1 MEYGSPNPVSD
12 CSVCRPRASSHF
24 PVYGFGGCVAGQADR
39 QGLSIASAQLAD
51 SIGLSRYIV
60 IMSASTLYAE
70 IEEALAAE
78 IAQGEYRPG
87 EQLPTEDELLQRFQ
101 VSRITVRRAIQN
113 LVSRGLLEIRRG
125 LGTFVLSPR
134 IEAELTKLTGFVEDM
149 KSVGRKATARVV
161 SQGVIAASARVAE
174 RLQLAKGTKV
184 MQIKRVRLADD
195 MPISF
200 DETYLPLPLGKQIVR
215 NDLRLHPIFTLLEE
229 EYGVPLIEA
238 DYELDAV
245 IATKAVADALQ
256 VKVGSP
262 IFQIERT
269 SLTTDNQPVDY
280 EVLSYRG
287 DLVRFVT
294 KLLRHPGNLVTSQAL
309 RFRKR

>member
-1 MEYGSPNPVSD
+1 MP
-12 CSVCRPRASSHF
+12 
-24 PVYGFGGCVAGQADR
+24 
-39 QGLSIASAQLAD
+39 
-51 SIGLSRYIV
+51 
-60 IMSASTLYAE
+60 ASTLYAS
-70 IEEALAAE
+70 IEEAIAAE

-87 EQLPTEDELLQRFQ
+87 DQLPTEDALLERFQ

-113 LVSRGLLEIRRG
+113 LVNRGLLEIRRG

-149 KSVGRKATARVV
+149 NAAGRKATARVI
-161 SQGVIAASARVAE
+161 SKGVVAASARVAE

-184 MQIKRVRLADD
+184 MQIKRVRLGDGT
-195 MPISF
+195 PISF
-200 DETYLPLPLGKQIVR
+200 DETYLPLSLGKRIFHK
-215 NDLRLHPIFTLLEE
+215 DLRLHPIFTLLEE
-229 EYGVPLIEA
+229 EYGVHLVEA
-238 DYELDAV
+238 DYQLEAV
-245 IATKAVADALQ
+245 SANEGVADALQ

-269 SLTTDNQPVDY
+269 SMTTGNQPVDY

-287 DLVRFVT
+287 DLVRFTT
-294 KLLRHPGNLVTSQAL
+294 KLFRHPANSARVQAL

>member
-1 MEYGSPNPVSD
+1 MP
-12 CSVCRPRASSHF
+12 
-24 PVYGFGGCVAGQADR
+24 
-39 QGLSIASAQLAD
+39 
-51 SIGLSRYIV
+51 
-60 IMSASTLYAE
+60 ASTLYAKVE
-70 IEEALAAE
+70 DALAME

-87 EQLPTEDELLQRFQ
+87 DQLPTEDALLQRFQ

-149 KSVGRKATARVV
+149 QAVGRKATARVV
-161 SQGVIAASARVAE
+161 SRGVVAASARVAE
-174 RLQLAKGTKV
+174 RLQLTKGAKV

-195 MPISF
+195 TPISF
-200 DETYLPLPLGKQIVR
+200 DETYLPLAIGKQIVR
-215 NDLRLHPIFTLLEE
+215 NDLRRRPIFTLLEE
-229 EYGVPLIEA
+229 EYGVPLVEA
-238 DYELDAV
+238 DYELEAV
-245 IATKAVADALQ
+245 IASEAVADALQ
-256 VKVGSP
+256 IKIGSP

-269 SLTTDNQPVDY
+269 SMTAGNQPIDY

-294 KLLRHPGNLVTSQAL
+294 KLRRDPGNVAGTEAL
-309 RFRKR
+309 RSRKR

>member
-1 MEYGSPNPVSD
+1 MPT
-12 CSVCRPRASSHF
+12 
-24 PVYGFGGCVAGQADR
+24 
-39 QGLSIASAQLAD
+39 
-51 SIGLSRYIV
+51 
-60 IMSASTLYAE
+60 STLYAR
-70 IEEALAAE
+70 IEEALATE

-87 EQLPTEDELLQRFQ
+87 DQLPTEDALLQRFQ

-149 KSVGRKATARVV
+149 NAAGRKATARVV
-161 SQGVIAASARVAE
+161 SQGVVAASARVAE

-184 MQIKRVRLADD
+184 MQIKRVRIADGV
-195 MPISF
+195 PISF

-215 NDLRLHPIFTLLEE
+215 NDLRQHPIFTLLEE
-229 EYGVPLIEA
+229 EYGVPLVEA
-238 DYELDAV
+238 DYELEAV
-245 IATKAVADALQ
+245 IATKPVADALR
-256 VKVGSP
+256 VRVGSP

-269 SLTTDNQPVDY
+269 SMTTGNQPVDY
-280 EVLSYRG
+280 EVLFYRG

-294 KLLRHPGNLVTSQAL
+294 KLFRHPGNSTRTHAS

>member
-1 MEYGSPNPVSD
+1 MP
-12 CSVCRPRASSHF
+12 A
-24 PVYGFGGCVAGQADR
+24 A
-39 QGLSIASAQLAD
+39 
-51 SIGLSRYIV
+51 
-60 IMSASTLYAE
+60 TLYAT
-70 IEEALAAE
+70 IEETIAAE

-87 EQLPTEDELLQRFQ
+87 DQLPTEDALLERFQ

-149 KSVGRKATARVV
+149 SAAGRKATARVV
-161 SQGVIAASARVAE
+161 SQGVVAASARVAE
-174 RLQLAKGTKV
+174 CLRLSKGTKV
-184 MQIKRVRLADD
+184 MQIKRVRLGDG

-200 DETYLPLPLGKQIVR
+200 DETYLPLPIGKQIVR
-215 NDLRLHPIFTLLEE
+215 NDLRVHPIFTLLEE
-229 EYGVPLIEA
+229 EYGVPLVEA
-238 DYELDAV
+238 DYELEAV
-245 IATKAVADALQ
+245 VANKAVADALQ
-256 VKVGSP
+256 IRAGSP

-269 SLTTDNQPVDY
+269 SMTTGNQPVDY

-294 KLLRHPGNLVTSQAL
+294 KLVRHPL
-309 RFRKR
+309 RSRKR

>member
-1 MEYGSPNPVSD
+1 MPT
-12 CSVCRPRASSHF
+12 
-24 PVYGFGGCVAGQADR
+24 
-39 QGLSIASAQLAD
+39 
-51 SIGLSRYIV
+51 
-60 IMSASTLYAE
+60 STLYAT
-70 IEEALAAE
+70 IEEAIATE

-87 EQLPTEDELLQRFQ
+87 DQLPTEDELLQRFQ

-113 LVSRGLLEIRRG
+113 LVGRGLLEIRRG

-149 KSVGRKATARVV
+149 KSVGRRATARVV

-195 MPISF
+195 TPISF
-200 DETYLPLPLGKQIVR
+200 DETYLPLPLGNQIVR

-229 EYGVPLIEA
+229 EYGVPLVEA
-238 DYELDAV
+238 DYELEAV

-256 VKVGSP
+256 VRVGSP

-269 SLTTDNQPVDY
+269 SLTTGNRPVDY

-287 DLVRFVT
+287 DIVRFVT
-294 KLLRHPGNLVTSQAL
+294 KLLRHTGNSAGTRAL
-309 RFRKR
+309 RVRKR

>member
-1 MEYGSPNPVSD
+1 MP
-12 CSVCRPRASSHF
+12 
-24 PVYGFGGCVAGQADR
+24 
-39 QGLSIASAQLAD
+39 
-51 SIGLSRYIV
+51 
-60 IMSASTLYAE
+60 ASTLYAR
-70 IEEALAAE
+70 IEETIATE

-87 EQLPTEDELLQRFQ
+87 DQLPTEDELLQRFH

-134 IEAELTKLTGFVEDM
+134 IEADLTKLTSFVEDM
-149 KSVGRKATARVV
+149 KSVGRRATARVV

-200 DETYLPLPLGKQIVR
+200 DETYLPLSLGKQIVR

-229 EYGVPLIEA
+229 EYGVPLVEA
-238 DYELDAV
+238 DYELEAV

-256 VKVGSP
+256 VRVGSP

-269 SLTTDNQPVDY
+269 SLTTGNQPVDY

-294 KLLRHPGNLVTSQAL
+294 RLLRHPGKPAGTQAL

>member
-1 MEYGSPNPVSD
+1 MPT
-12 CSVCRPRASSHF
+12 
-24 PVYGFGGCVAGQADR
+24 
-39 QGLSIASAQLAD
+39 
-51 SIGLSRYIV
+51 
-60 IMSASTLYAE
+60 STLYAR
-70 IEEALAAE
+70 IEEALATE

-87 EQLPTEDELLQRFQ
+87 DQLPTEDVLLERFQ

-149 KSVGRKATARVV
+149 NAAGRKATARVV
-161 SQGVIAASARVAE
+161 SQGVVAASARVAE

-184 MQIKRVRLADD
+184 MQIKRVRIADGV
-195 MPISF
+195 PISF

-215 NDLRLHPIFTLLEE
+215 NDLRQHPIFTLLEE
-229 EYGVPLIEA
+229 EYGVPLVEA
-238 DYELDAV
+238 DYELEAV
-245 IATKAVADALQ
+245 IATKPVAEALR
-256 VKVGSP
+256 VRVGSP

-269 SLTTDNQPVDY
+269 SMTTGNQPVDY
-280 EVLSYRG
+280 EVLFYRG

-294 KLLRHPGNLVTSQAL
+294 KLFRQPGNSTRTHAS

>member
-1 MEYGSPNPVSD
+1 MP
-12 CSVCRPRASSHF
+12 
-24 PVYGFGGCVAGQADR
+24 
-39 QGLSIASAQLAD
+39 
-51 SIGLSRYIV
+51 
-60 IMSASTLYAE
+60 ASTLYAR
-70 IEEALAAE
+70 IEETIAKE

-87 EQLPTEDELLQRFQ
+87 DKLPAEDALIERFQ

-161 SQGVIAASARVAE
+161 SQGVVAASARVAE
-174 RLQLAKGTKV
+174 RLQLTKGTKV
-184 MQIKRVRLADD
+184 MRIKRVRLAEGT
-195 MPISF
+195 PVSL
-200 DETYLPLPLGKQIVR
+200 DETYLPLLLGKQIVQ

-229 EYGVPLIEA
+229 RYGVPLVEA
-238 DYELDAV
+238 DYELEAV
-245 IATKAVADALQ
+245 IATKAVAEALQ
-256 VKVGSP
+256 VTVGSP

-269 SLTTDNQPVDY
+269 SMTTGNQPVDY

-294 KLLRHPGNLVTSQAL
+294 KLLRQPGKSRGTQAL
-309 RFRKR
+309 RLRRR